1 MGDPCG
7 HKNTMF
13 VDAVQRGRDRFDSAA
28 LAGLNAVFCRQAFD
42 SIGGI
47 QYGTQSEDA
56 FTGTWSTLL
65 VGTRLAAAMGQ
76 KKRWAKGGVR
86 ILLMQNERD
95 VDPDWRPPRVPAP
108 GLKPSLAFPRKMILY
123 DSVLYPFLVRLLPCV
138 TSRSPSTT
146 CGHVTRRYTLVERR
160 SSGMAFVLVHY
171 DDGSFEAIQAR
182 VTGKDKSR
190 ASTGAGQKTPWT
202 EIPDVLFF
210 FTLLFSQLVALV
222 RFFEHDY
229 ATNLWNYVS
238 AMFCGFFVMSQYY
251 PMVKMSIPEYCG
263 WGHTAATFTANVF
276 GSLLVVYS
284 VVFVQLW

>member
-1 MGDPCG
+1 
-7 HKNTMF
+7 
-13 VDAVQRGRDRFDSAA
+13 
-28 LAGLNAVFCRQAFD
+28 
-42 SIGGI
+42 
-47 QYGTQSEDA
+47 
-56 FTGTWSTLL
+56 
-65 VGTRLAAAMGQ
+65 
-76 KKRWAKGGVR
+76 
-86 ILLMQNERD
+86 
-95 VDPDWRPPRVPAP
+95 
-108 GLKPSLAFPRKMILY
+108 
-123 DSVLYPFLVRLLPCV
+123 
-138 TSRSPSTT
+138 
-146 CGHVTRRYTLVERR
+146 
-160 SSGMAFVLVHY
+160 MAFVLVHY